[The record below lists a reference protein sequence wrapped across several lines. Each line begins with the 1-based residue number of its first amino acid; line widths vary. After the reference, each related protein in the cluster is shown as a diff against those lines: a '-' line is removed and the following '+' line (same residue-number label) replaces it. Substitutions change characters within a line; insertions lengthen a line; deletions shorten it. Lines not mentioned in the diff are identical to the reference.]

1 MNIIKIINKIE
12 KKCTRKNSR
21 KDYIELWSKFINNEI
36 GRIELIGLFNK
47 LENNEKNSIW
57 NQ

>member
-47 LENNEKNSIW
+47 LENNEKNSI
-57 NQ
+57 